1 MASCLIYFFP
11 TRLSV
16 PQGHMLNGLLCSAQ
30 CLNSTSGVM
39 KIEDTTTLPV
49 EHQVQKEYTNKEL
62 AFCHSHLFFNCPLE
76 MSPFPFKPYSW
87 LPLKASLPSALK
99 SSQWPHGFWLGWCPL
114 WHHQGPSPGW
124 SSVSRCQGRPEH
136 QGPFPLSSPCGLSN
150 GSCASS

>member
-1 MASCLIYFFP
+1 M
-11 TRLSV
+11 LS
-16 PQGHMLNGLLCSAQ
+16 GLLCSTQ
-30 CLNSTSGVM
+30 CLDSSSGVM
-39 KIEDTTTLPV
+39 KIEDRTTLPV
-49 EHQVQKEYTNKEL
+49 EHQVQKEYTSKEM

-76 MSPFPFKPYSW
+76 MSPFPFKPYSQ
-87 LPLKASLPSALK
+87 LPPKASLPSALK
-99 SSQWPHGFWLGWCPL
+99 SSQWPHGFWLGWGPL